1 MCFEAGRPDPPTPT
15 LAHPEVGVGLSLL
28 LVLVVLAVLVVLVV
42 LAVLVFFLWRNRKG
56 QPGDSKMNPFPV
68 SCPLTLTR

>member
-28 LVLVVLAVLVVLVV
+28 AVLAV